1 MGKVFKKLMKKV
13 KSMVNEKKLPK
24 KLPKFVPKEKDKTVV
39 DIVKTITAV
48 PSVSSVSVASPR
60 CGEVTGFVN
69 VKGSD
74 FKCSRCGSGYSGFPP
89 PKKE

>member
-1 MGKVFKKLMKKV
+1 
-13 KSMVNEKKLPK
+13 MVNEKKLPK

-48 PSVSSVSVASPR
+48 PSVSSVSVASFVSCPR